1 MKVATAE
8 LNSIAGKSNGR
19 VSPSILPEPSPF
31 TLDQTLEPFG
41 RWVSE
46 PVWVPPKD
54 ASKELA
60 CSMLEDHG
68 LLSSKEDCWKSIVQ
82 KHRSKFTQVRE
93 IELTKASIRLPKSR
107 LFVTVTE
114 RSDFD
119 KITDPIPNCVQTRL
133 DEFLDGPGR
142 QRGVRVYYL
151 KPLCVEVGDDLIF
164 TKQFELEEA
173 IANVQ
178 REVFAEYRKHYV
190 WERPGQDLMNAL
202 DSLAYYPRRMIK
214 HVLERKKRA
223 IEAYHAKLEFNRRK
237 AAMRVV
243 SLHRK
248 CRTNDCTFDD
258 VLSITK
264 TPDRIDVIEK
274 YAADHQMTPAQKQRL
289 LEASVIAL
297 PWFITLPLA
306 AYWIANLKLVALTL
320 APPIIVCDPVFVA
333 EMPDGNGT
341 VLKIGHFDEVRG
353 VVHVEL

>member
-1 MKVATAE
+1 MKVATVE
-8 LNSIAGKSNGR
+8 LNSSAGKSR
-19 VSPSILPEPSPF
+19 VRISPSLLKEPSPF

-46 PVWVPPKD
+46 QVWVPPKD

-60 CSMLEDHG
+60 RSMLEDHG
-68 LLSSKEDCWKSIVQ
+68 LRSSKEDCWKSIVQ
-82 KHRSKFTQVRE
+82 RHRSKFTQVRE

-119 KITDPIPNCVQTRL
+119 KISDPIPNCVQTRL
-133 DEFLDGPGR
+133 DEFLAGPGR
-142 QRGVRVYYL
+142 QRGVKVYYL

-164 TKQFELEEA
+164 TKQSELEEA
-173 IANVQ
+173 IGNVQ
-178 REVFAEYRKHYV
+178 REVFAEYRKQYL
-190 WERPGQDLMNAL
+190 WERPGKGFLHAL
-202 DSLAYYPRRMIK
+202 DSLVCYPRRMLK

-248 CRTNDCTFDD
+248 CRTNDCQFDD

-264 TPDRIDVIEK
+264 TPDRIDVIEQ
-274 YAADHQMTPAQKQRL
+274 YAAEHQMTPAQKQRL
-289 LEASVIAL
+289 VEASIVAL

-306 AYWIANLKLVALTL
+306 AYWIANLKLVAMAL

-333 EMPDGNGT
+333 EMPDGDGT